1 MHGLTSTRKARP
13 TGQVMWGVSVLLIL
27 ATPALLRAQDRAGP
41 AQARQLIAR
50 ALATSD
56 SLLRTDPRMALDRA
70 REARHLS
77 GRWELGEEA
86 CEAHERLARAY
97 LELSELD
104 TAMDHADSAV
114 AIAATLPGTV
124 ARERAGQVKGEV
136 YLRMG
141 DLVSAVEHLET
152 ALDGATRRNDPK
164 AMAAIRMRLAYA
176 LYVGRQSKA
185 VYAHLDTCDRIFRAL
200 NDRAGLAASY
210 GRRAMAMAEDDEVD
224 SLPLAKLY
232 MDSARA
238 LARQAGDSL
247 ELTRIHANTALIAM
261 NLEDLARAWA
271 HNDTA
276 LTLARALQ
284 DSFLLVH
291 IHENMGQL
299 HFRANRPQLA
309 LPECRVML
317 EYGIRHGILRLQRDG
332 WHCIMNSLREAGDW
346 KGAYDA
352 YGEYWELNDRMVN
365 AYARERLLRRSLVQ
379 EAARREE
386 ALREAHQARLANDRL
401 WALLILVV
409 LVATATYLMLRQRAR
424 EERAKGM
431 ALRLR
436 IDQHFVGNAMA
447 SLSGFVLK
455 EERERAYDML
465 VRYDRFIRNTLDHSA
480 AEAITLRQEMDA
492 LANYLSIEQALC
504 GGRFQFAL
512 HIERALDPDAVHLA
526 PMLVQPWVEN
536 AVKHGV
542 KALPEGG
549 RIDVRFTVE
558 GRELVVAVEDNGPGL
573 HTPPGEAAP
582 GSWGTRITSARLK
595 ALTRRCGRAG
605 SYRYEPVEQGTRVQV
620 RLPTIRMR

>member
-13 TGQVMWGVSVLLIL
+13 TMQVIGGVSVLLML
-27 ATPALLRAQDRAGP
+27 ATTALLRAQDRAGP

-56 SLLRTDPRMALDRA
+56 SLLRTEPRLALRWA
-70 REARHLS
+70 REARQLAATW
-77 GRWELGEEA
+77 GRGEEA
-86 CEAHERLARAY
+86 GQAHERLARAY

-104 TAMDHADSAV
+104 TAMEHADTAL

-124 ARERAGQVKGEV
+124 ARERAEQVKGEV

-152 ALDGATRRNDPK
+152 ALDGATRRNDRK
-164 AMAAIRMRLAYA
+164 AMAAIRMRLANA

-185 VYAHLDTCDRIFRAL
+185 VYAHLDTCDRIYRAL

-232 MDSARA
+232 MDTARA
-238 LARQAGDSL
+238 LARQAWDSL
-247 ELTRIHANTALIAM
+247 ELTRIHANTTLIAM
-261 NLEDLARAWA
+261 NMEDLDRARA

-276 LTLARALQ
+276 LALARALQ

-299 HFRANRPQLA
+299 HFREHQPELA

-332 WHCIMNSLREAGDW
+332 WHCVMNSLREAGDW

-352 YGEYWELNDRMVN
+352 YGEYWELNERMVN

-379 EAARREE
+379 ESARREL
-386 ALREAHQARLANDRL
+386 ALREAHEAQRSNDRL

-409 LVATATYLMLRQRAR
+409 LVATAAYLMLRQRAHMER
-424 EERAKGM
+424 EKAT

-447 SLSGFVLK
+447 SLSGYVLK

-465 VRYDRFIRNTLDHSA
+465 VRYDRFFRNTLDHSA

-492 LANYLSIEQALC
+492 LANYLAIEQALC

-512 HIERALDPDAVHLA
+512 HIERALDPDAVHLP

-542 KALPEGG
+542 KALSDGG
-549 RIDVRFTVE
+549 RIDVRFTLD
-558 GRELVVAVEDNGPGL
+558 GRVLVVAVEDNGPGL
-573 HTPPGEAAP
+573 RNPPDQAFP
-582 GSWGTRITSARLK
+582 GSWGTRITGARLK
-595 ALTRRCGRAG
+595 ALSRRCGRAG
-605 SYRYEPVEQGTRVQV
+605 SYRYDPVERGTRVV
-620 RLPTIRMR
+620 LRLPTIRIS

>member
-13 TGQVMWGVSVLLIL
+13 TMQVIGGVSVLLML
-27 ATPALLRAQDRAGP
+27 ATTALLRAQDRAGP

-56 SLLRTDPRMALDRA
+56 SLLRTEPRLALRWA
-70 REARHLS
+70 REARQLAATW
-77 GRWELGEEA
+77 GRGEEA
-86 CEAHERLARAY
+86 GQAHERLARAY

-104 TAMDHADSAV
+104 TAMEHADTAL
-114 AIAATLPGTV
+114 AIAAALPGTM
-124 ARERAGQVKGEV
+124 AGERAEQVKGEV

-152 ALDGATRRNDPK
+152 ALDGATRRNDRK
-164 AMAAIRMRLAYA
+164 AMAAIRMRLANA

-185 VYAHLDTCDRIFRAL
+185 VYAHLDTCDRIYRAL

-232 MDSARA
+232 MDTARA
-238 LARQAGDSL
+238 LARQAWDSL
-247 ELTRIHANTALIAM
+247 ELTRIHANTTLIAM
-261 NLEDLARAWA
+261 NMEDLDRARA

-276 LTLARALQ
+276 LALARALQ

-299 HFRANRPQLA
+299 HFREHQPELA

-332 WHCIMNSLREAGDW
+332 WHCVMNSLREAGDW

-352 YGEYWELNDRMVN
+352 YGEYWELNERMVN

-379 EAARREE
+379 ESARREL
-386 ALREAHQARLANDRL
+386 ALREAHEAQRSNDRL

-409 LVATATYLMLRQRAR
+409 LVATAAYLMLRQRAHMER
-424 EERAKGM
+424 EKAT

-447 SLSGFVLK
+447 SLSGYVLK

-465 VRYDRFIRNTLDHSA
+465 VRYDRFFRNTLDHSA

-492 LANYLSIEQALC
+492 LANYLAIEQALC

-512 HIERALDPDAVHLA
+512 HIERALDPDAVHLP

-542 KALPEGG
+542 KALSDGG
-549 RIDVRFTVE
+549 RIDVRFTLD
-558 GRELVVAVEDNGPGL
+558 GRVLVVAVEDNGPGL
-573 HTPPGEAAP
+573 RNPPDQAFP
-582 GSWGTRITSARLK
+582 GSWGTRITGARLK
-595 ALTRRCGRAG
+595 ALSRRCGRAG
-605 SYRYEPVEQGTRVQV
+605 SYRYDPVERGTRVV
-620 RLPTIRMR
+620 LRLPTIRIS

>member
-13 TGQVMWGVSVLLIL
+13 TMQVIGGVSVLLML
-27 ATPALLRAQDRAGP
+27 ATTALLRAQDRAGP

-56 SLLRTDPRMALDRA
+56 SLLRTEPRLALRWA
-70 REARHLS
+70 REARQLAATW
-77 GRWELGEEA
+77 GRGEEA
-86 CEAHERLARAY
+86 GQAHERLARAY

-104 TAMDHADSAV
+104 TAMDHADTAL
-114 AIAATLPGTV
+114 AIAAALPGTM
-124 ARERAGQVKGEV
+124 AGERAEQVKGEV

-152 ALDGATRRNDPK
+152 ALDGATRRNDRK
-164 AMAAIRMRLAYA
+164 AMAAIRMRLANA

-185 VYAHLDTCDRIFRAL
+185 VYAHLDTCDRIYRAL

-232 MDSARA
+232 MDTARA
-238 LARQAGDSL
+238 LARQAWDSL
-247 ELTRIHANTALIAM
+247 ELTRIHANTTLIAM
-261 NLEDLARAWA
+261 NMEDLDRARA

-276 LTLARALQ
+276 LALARALQ

-299 HFRANRPQLA
+299 HFREHQPELA

-332 WHCIMNSLREAGDW
+332 WHCVMNSLREAGDW

-352 YGEYWELNDRMVN
+352 YGEYWELNERMVN

-379 EAARREE
+379 ESARREL
-386 ALREAHQARLANDRL
+386 ALREAHEAQRSNDRL

-409 LVATATYLMLRQRAR
+409 LVATAAYLMLRQRAHMER
-424 EERAKGM
+424 EKAT

-447 SLSGFVLK
+447 SLSGYVLK

-465 VRYDRFIRNTLDHSA
+465 VRYDRFFRNTLDHSA

-492 LANYLSIEQALC
+492 LANYLAIEQALC

-512 HIERALDPDAVHLA
+512 HVERALDPDAVQLA

-549 RIDVRFTVE
+549 RIDVRFTLD

-573 HTPPGEAAP
+573 HTPPDQAFP
-582 GSWGTRITSARLK
+582 GSWGTRITGARLK
-595 ALTRRCGRAG
+595 ALSRRCGRAG
-605 SYRYEPVEQGTRVQV
+605 SYRYDPVERGTRVV
-620 RLPTIRMR
+620 LRLPTIRIS

>member
-1 MHGLTSTRKARP
+1 MHRSSCTSTARP
-13 TGQVMWGVSVLLIL
+13 TGRAIGRLSVLLML
-27 ATPALLRAQDRAGP
+27 AIPALLHAQGRSGA
-41 AQARQLIAR
+41 AEARQRFAR
-50 ALATSD
+50 AVALSD
-56 SLLRTDPRMALDRA
+56 SLVRTAPRTALRWA
-70 REARHLS
+70 REARQLA
-77 GRWELGEEA
+77 GGWGQGEEVGQ
-86 CEAHERLARAY
+86 AHERLARAY

-104 TAMDHADSAV
+104 TAMDHADTALT
-114 AIAATLPGTV
+114 IAAAAIGTD
-124 ARERAGQVKGEV
+124 ARERAEQVKGEV
-136 YLRMG
+136 YLQMG

-152 ALDGATRRNDPK
+152 ALDGATRRKDRK

-176 LYVGRQSKA
+176 LYVGRQSKE

-200 NDRAGLAASY
+200 NDRAGLAASF
-210 GRRAMAMAEDDEVD
+210 GRRAMAMAEDEEID

-232 MDSARA
+232 MDTARA

-247 ELTRIHANTALIAM
+247 ELTRIHANTTLIVM
-261 NLEDLARAWA
+261 NMDDLDRAWA

-276 LTLARALQ
+276 LALARALQ

-299 HFRANRPQLA
+299 HFRLNRPDLA

-379 EAARREE
+379 ESARREL
-386 ALREAHQARLANDRL
+386 ALREAHEAQQANDRL
-401 WALLILVV
+401 WAVLIVVV
-409 LVATATYLMLRQRAR
+409 LVAAATYLVLRQRAR
-424 EERAKGM
+424 VAREKAM

-447 SLSGFVLK
+447 SLSGYVLK

-492 LANYLSIEQALC
+492 LANYLAIEQALC
-504 GGRFQFAL
+504 GERFQYAL
-512 HIERALDPDAVHLA
+512 HVERALDPDAVHLA

-542 KALPEGG
+542 KALPERG
-549 RIDVRFTVE
+549 RIDVRFTLLGPTLE
-558 GRELVVAVEDNGPGL
+558 VVVEDNGPGL
-573 HTPPGEAAP
+573 RTPPEQAAP
-582 GSWGTRITSARLK
+582 GSWGTRITGARLK

-605 SYRYEPVEQGTRVQV
+605 SYRYEAVERGTRVLL
-620 RLPTIRMR
+620 RLPTIRMK